1 MSVEQTVT
9 DQVTRAHGLEIDT
22 QGVRPCS
29 DIWFVH
35 TGAKTSKDD
44 TLANWLVNRLAGCGQ
59 VHLVQLK
66 VHATG
71 AAKESLYVGISAVG
85 KTESAKNLAVTGR
98 GFMLVPN
105 AKNENELVTATII
118 PMGILSRQIQP
129 PSSNQPMMR
138 LVFEKT
144 AGMTVTFEF
153 QVEVPDVRI
162 QDETLA

>member
-44 TLANWLVNRLAGCGQ
+44 TLANWLVNRLSGCGQ

-66 VHATG
+66 VHASG

-85 KTESAKNLAVTGR
+85 TQRV
-98 GFMLVPN
+98 
-105 AKNENELVTATII
+105 
-118 PMGILSRQIQP
+118 Q
-129 PSSNQPMMR
+129 
-138 LVFEKT
+138 
-144 AGMTVTFEF
+144 
-153 QVEVPDVRI
+153 RI
-162 QDETLA
+162 WLLRDEGSCLFRMQRMKMSW